1 MYLVS
6 LYDTSNQT
14 LIPHTPTCWVLL
26 YLGANN
32 AWKRK
37 ATAEVQNLISACTDT
52 SSSDQR
58 LSMIPMSAW
67 EDEMPVI
74 ENIICETL
82 RIINNSTFL
91 RRNLADNVYVGDKLS
106 IKAHSWLII
115 LWETFI

>member
-1 MYLVS
+1 MYLIS

-14 LIPHTPTCWVLL
+14 LIPHTLTCWVLL
-26 YLGANN
+26 YLSANN

-52 SSSDQR
+52 SSSEPIHQH
-58 LSMIPMSAW
+58 LSMIPMSTW

-82 RIINNSTFL
+82 RIINNGTFL
-91 RRNLADNVYVGDKLS
+91 CHNLADNVYVGDKLS
-106 IKAHSWLII
+106 IKALISTHSL
-115 LWETFI
+115 